1 MANIFSWNVLTRK
14 QWIWSFI
21 RTAWLVAAVLLVV
34 AGFSYNT
41 SNNSMNNTVTMLSKS
56 MAPTM
61 AYYDA
66 N

>member
-1 MANIFSWNVLTRK
+1 MASPISWNILTRK

-41 SNNSMNNTVTMLSKS
+41 SGNSMLKTVTTLSKS
-56 MAPTM
+56 IAPTM